1 MKKSILYIFSLF
13 LISSCLSE
21 DELKKPFVSYVPPA
35 LNDGWEISTPADE
48 QMDEAKLKEIYSDF
62 HHDKD
67 SWQVRSLLVF
77 RNGKLVAESYTK
89 DDQDRTTP
97 RAIWSCT
104 KQVMGLLT
112 GIALDKGI
120 IGGVT
125 YRIGNYLPE
134 IKDYPDKEATTIE
147 NLLTM
152 KSGIDYSNDGLGGQT
167 DDILRQKPD
176 HITEFILAR
185 PLSVAPGNIAT
196 YKDCDPQLLAAVL
209 DHACGQSTTEW
220 AKQVLF
226 DPLEIANLEW
236 DKYRDGTTLGGFG
249 ILTTP
254 REMAK
259 FGQCV
264 LDSGM
269 WKETRVVSQEWI
281 REMTTERVKKLYNNY
296 SFGYLWWKDP
306 ARNMTFMSGH
316 GGQYVCLLPDKKLMV
331 VITSEANTQGESQFG
346 DEAFDIVDKIAEA
359 AN

>member
-1 MKKSILYIFSLF
+1 MKKACCYILPILLLSA
-13 LISSCLSE
+13 CLSE
-21 DELKKPFVSYVPPA
+21 DEIKKPFVTYVPPA
-35 LNDGWEISTPADE
+35 LNDGWEISTPAAE
-48 QMDEAKLKEIYSDF
+48 QMDESKLKAIYEDF
-62 HHDKD
+62 HNDKD
-67 SWQVRSLLVF
+67 TWQVRSLLVF

-89 DDQDRTTP
+89 DDLDMTTP

-112 GIALDKGI
+112 GIALDKGF
-120 IGGVT
+120 IGGVK

-134 IKDYPDKEATTIE
+134 IKNYPDKEAITIE
-147 NLLTM
+147 DLLTM

-185 PLSVAPGNIAT
+185 PVMDAAGNSAV

-209 DHACGQSTTEW
+209 DSACGQSTVSW
-220 AKQVLF
+220 AEEVLF
-226 DPLEIANLEW
+226 NPLGITHLAW

-269 WKETRVVSQEWI
+269 WMGTQVVSQSWI
-281 REMTTERVKKLYNNY
+281 REMTTIRVDVLDSY
-296 SFGYLWWKDP
+296 SFCYLWWKDKS
-306 ARNMTFMSGH
+306 RNMTFMAGH
-316 GGQYVCLLPDKKLMV
+316 GGQYVCIIPEKKLMV
-331 VITSEANTQGESQFG
+331 VMTAEVNTQGESQFG
-346 DEAFDIVDKIAEA
+346 SEAFGWVDRIVES